1 VQERREE
8 KRRRGHAKRRIR
20 FWSTSTPIKTGLL
33 FPSSPTDFP
42 LCIGVLENLLLFSLY
57 FGCSQNHLG
66 WFVEKHR
73 SKPRTGTQT
82 RLTTRPLEPSSPL
95 ENITTNDL
103 RRSIETIDRPPSTL
117 IRPIFTSI
125 VLRDCGEGQSLP
137 MFVLWGFCS
146 RRRSS
151 SRYCEV
157 VDIDPY
163 YTLKKSTE
171 GRIKNFFHWLCNNY
185 SVKKISSVETYWHQL
200 SQLYIKWKGRRIN
213 PLTLK
218 QIFDV
223 SGRECRCSHMV
234 DKGIVHQR
242 FTSRRTRAGRQRNRQ
257 TSLRCGRLPGG
268 FALSLGDGHK
278 YLSP

>member
-73 SKPRTGTQT
+73 SEPRTGTQT

-117 IRPIFTSI
+117 IRPHIDRLEGLWRGSVTSNVRSLMILLTSSIF
-125 VLRDCGEGQSLP
+125 
-137 MFVLWGFCS
+137 
-146 RRRSS
+146 
-151 SRYCEV
+151 
-157 VDIDPY
+157 
-163 YTLKKSTE
+163 
-171 GRIKNFFHWLCNNY
+171 
-185 SVKKISSVETYWHQL
+185 
-200 SQLYIKWKGRRIN
+200 
-213 PLTLK
+213 
-218 QIFDV
+218 
-223 SGRECRCSHMV
+223 
-234 DKGIVHQR
+234 
-242 FTSRRTRAGRQRNRQ
+242 
-257 TSLRCGRLPGG
+257 
-268 FALSLGDGHK
+268 
-278 YLSP
+278 